1 MGKVADTLGSGLIT
15 GPATIVSGIMQSRSQ
30 NKATEAQERANQAA
44 LAFSRE
50 QEAAAQ
56 GRYGQ
61 SKAQYDQQVADWY
74 AARNALLGRYGVDI
88 SLGKGGMPAM
98 GAVPPAQAPGAAP
111 RGAMARLPGKLQGAT
126 LGEIATSEPARDW
139 ADWSRYNLG
148 EK

>member
-1 MGKVADTLGSGLIT
+1 MGKVAETLGSGLIT
-15 GPATIVSGIMQSRSQ
+15 GPATIVSGILGSRAQ
-30 NKATEAQERANQAA
+30 NKATEASERANQAA

-50 QEAAAQ
+50 QENAAQ

-98 GAVPPAQAPGAAP
+98 GAVPQAQTGASPMAPACLERSPDC
-111 RGAMARLPGKLQGAT
+111 
-126 LGEIATSEPARDW
+126 RDGGT
-139 ADWSRYNLG
+139 AHLAVP
-148 EK
+148 